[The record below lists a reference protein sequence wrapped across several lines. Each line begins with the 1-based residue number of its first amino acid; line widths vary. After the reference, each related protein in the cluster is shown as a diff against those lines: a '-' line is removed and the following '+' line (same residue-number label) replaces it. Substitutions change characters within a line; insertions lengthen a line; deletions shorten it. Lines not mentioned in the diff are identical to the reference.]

1 VASLTLSSHPLLA
14 PLSFASSHA
23 QVHLDS
29 DGATDTSGYTPLHYA
44 SRNGHASCVDLLIEH
59 QVNLP
64 MISPRSPHSSHVG
77 VTPHFPPTYHLILSS
92 LYIT

>member
-1 VASLTLSSHPLLA
+1 MSRSESEAEQRVITVWLLSPPPLTPLLA

-59 QVNLP
+59 QVNLL
-64 MISPRSPHSSHVG
+64 MISP
-77 VTPHFPPTYHLILSS
+77 
-92 LYIT
+92 